1 MLRNGVVDFGCHP
14 GRQMPDGGPPVTL
27 SPGRP
32 VPRQTMSQTQEPQLR
47 PHTITHRVLVV
58 EDEESIAFG
67 VRDALEHA
75 GFQVAVVHDGP
86 AALDQVRKTRPDL
99 MVLDL
104 MLPGMG
110 GLEVLGALRK
120 ERHDI
125 RVVILTALASE
136 NDLIQG
142 FELGADDYIKKPF
155 SPRELVARVEAQ
167 FRRKELDSS
176 PPPRLDLPG
185 GISVDLSRLE
195 VHRDGNVTPLTPRE
209 GDILEYLIKNRHRVV
224 TRDDLL
230 LDVWHYKS
238 ANVETRTV
246 DIHIVGL
253 RRKVEPNPA
262 EPTLIQTV
270 RGKGYRWF
278 S

>member
-1 MLRNGVVDFGCHP
+1 MSELMTTQPAPTR
-14 GRQMPDGGPPVTL
+14 PP
-27 SPGRP
+27 
-32 VPRQTMSQTQEPQLR
+32 TQ
-47 PHTITHRVLVV
+47 THRVLVV

-75 GFQVAVVHDGP
+75 GFEVTVVHDGP
-86 AALDQVRKTRPDL
+86 AALDAVRKARPDL

-110 GLEVLGALRK
+110 GLEVLGTLRK
-120 ERHDI
+120 ERVDI

-167 FRRKELDSS
+167 FRRKELDTA
-176 PPPRLDLPG
+176 PPPRLELPG
-185 GISVDLSRLE
+185 GISVDLARLE
-195 VHRDGNVTPLTPRE
+195 VHRDGQVIALTPRE

-253 RRKVEPNPA
+253 RRKVEPHAA

>member
-1 MLRNGVVDFGCHP
+1 MTG
-14 GRQMPDGGPPVTL
+14 PVTT
-27 SPGRP
+27 
-32 VPRQTMSQTQEPQLR
+32 PRTPSQV
-47 PHTITHRVLVV
+47 HRVLVV
-58 EDEESIAFG
+58 EDEEALAFG

-75 GFQVAVVHDGP
+75 GYQVQVVHDGP
-86 AALDQVRKTRPDL
+86 TALDRIRTEQPDL
-99 MVLDL
+99 IVLDL

-110 GLEVLGALRK
+110 GLEILGTLRK
-120 ERHDI
+120 ERRDV

-142 FELGADDYIKKPF
+142 FELGADDYMKKPF

-167 FRRKELDSS
+167 FRRKEMDTA
-176 PPPRLDLPG
+176 PPPKLDLPG

-195 VHRDGNVTPLTPRE
+195 VHRDGQVIQLTPRE
-209 GDILEYLIKNRHRVV
+209 GDILEYLIRNHHRVV

-230 LDVWHYKS
+230 LDVWHYRS

>member
-1 MLRNGVVDFGCHP
+1 MTSLP
-14 GRQMPDGGPPVTL
+14 K
-27 SPGRP
+27 
-32 VPRQTMSQTQEPQLR
+32 TQVQ
-47 PHTITHRVLVV
+47 RVLVV
-58 EDEESIAFG
+58 EDEEALAFG

-75 GFQVAVVHDGP
+75 GYQVQVVHDGP
-86 AALDQVRKTRPDL
+86 SALDRIRTEQPDL
-99 MVLDL
+99 VVLDL

-110 GLEVLGALRK
+110 GLEILGTLRK
-120 ERHDI
+120 ERRDV

-136 NDLIQG
+136 TDLIQG
-142 FELGADDYIKKPF
+142 FELGADDYMKKPF

-167 FRRKELDSS
+167 FRRREMDTAA
-176 PPPRLDLPG
+176 PPQLSLPG
-185 GISVDLSRLE
+185 GIEVDLSRLE
-195 VHRDGNVTPLTPRE
+195 VHRNGQLIQLTPRE
-209 GDILEYLIKNRHRVV
+209 GDILAYLIKNRHRVV

-230 LDVWHYKS
+230 LDVWHYRS

-253 RRKVEPNPA
+253 RRKVEPNAA
-262 EPTLIQTV
+262 EPSFIQTV